1 VIFDI
6 KTTDVVSKLN
16 LEGQPIFERIM
27 HPVTYINKL
36 LFYGG
41 QTMQLWNVIQGE
53 KIYEFKMSAEVES
66 VD

>member
-1 VIFDI
+1 MIFDV
-6 KTTDVVSKLN
+6 KTSEVVSKLN
-16 LEGQPIFERIM
+16 LEGQPVFDQMM

-53 KIYEFKMSAEVES
+53 KIYEFKM
-66 VD
+66 